1 MEDQRASAEGRGE
14 TEYTTTTA
22 LVENGRWRYGELE
35 VALRGANQCAWGHL
49 WSSVS
54 TLSHVG
60 VGGRN
65 YVARLRACR
74 TGARDA

>member
-35 VALRGANQCAWGHL
+35 VALRGAN
-49 WSSVS
+49 
-54 TLSHVG
+54 
-60 VGGRN
+60 
-65 YVARLRACR
+65 
-74 TGARDA
+74 